1 MGLGHILRLC
11 WCPSRWGKGS
21 RTRGG
26 SFVHARASQHEV
38 PWGRSTGAG
47 FADRLCCCL
56 PTSTAWRPCPGGP
69 WLPPIT
75 VWVLTVLSSLCRLQV
90 HMPPAVPQPHPAGL
104 PPARPRAALTRE
116 HPRAS
121 LQPGTPGSPWWWSP
135 CGAQPHLSETCF
147 LLPKGLTG
155 EVLSQAEKLP
165 ELGLMCMARDRV
177 GHGQLSLLSLT

>member
-1 MGLGHILRLC
+1 MFPRSSAGKGREAVWVWWGLGTSC
-11 WCPSRWGKGS
+11 VCVGAPAGGGKAAG
-21 RTRGG
+21 
-26 SFVHARASQHEV
+26 HEV
-38 PWGRSTGAG
+38 GALSMPEHHNMRFPGEGAREQALQTG
-47 FADRLCCCL
+47 FAAACPRLQL
-56 PTSTAWRPCPGGP
+56 GDPAPGVPGS
-69 WLPPIT
+69 PPIT

-90 HMPPAVPQPHPAGL
+90 HVPPAVPQPHPAGL

-155 EVLSQAEKLP
+155 EVLSQA
-165 ELGLMCMARDRV
+165 D
-177 GHGQLSLLSLT
+177 